1 MPRVKGSGRG
11 SVFATKDGYGIRWP
25 EDGKRPQKTGFRTR
39 TEARVWFAENIEP
52 RLRKVGPSAEIT
64 YDRFCE
70 LFLHRHGA
78 TVSPRTKE
86 TLTERLVSSRERFG
100 DWTLRDLEGAVDE
113 VAAWRAGLSDSSR
126 YRLTSAMRQALSA
139 GVRWRYLTRNPAVE
153 AGRNPQPR
161 KEELLPFTPDE
172 IDAIAAELGPAQG
185 PLVILAAET
194 GLRTNEWV
202 ALERRDRDGSAV
214 AVQRRATDG
223 LVTPYPQTDLS
234 RRRVPLTVRA
244 VAALDS
250 LPPRIDTALMFPS
263 SEGKLIRL
271 DNWRTR
277 EWYDALDAA
286 GIARRGPYQLRH
298 TFASE
303 ALAAGG
309 LDLRAQP
316 RDGHQRP

>member
-1 MPRVKGSGRG
+1 
-11 SVFATKDGYGIRWP
+11 
-25 EDGKRPQKTGFRTR
+25 
-39 TEARVWFAENIEP
+39 
-52 RLRKVGPSAEIT
+52 
-64 YDRFCE
+64 
-70 LFLHRHGA
+70 
-78 TVSPRTKE
+78 
-86 TLTERLVSSRERFG
+86 
-100 DWTLRDLEGAVDE
+100 
-113 VAAWRAGLSDSSR
+113 
-126 YRLTSAMRQALSA
+126 
-139 GVRWRYLTRNPAVE
+139 
-153 AGRNPQPR
+153 
-161 KEELLPFTPDE
+161 
-172 IDAIAAELGPAQG
+172 
-185 PLVILAAET
+185 
-194 GLRTNEWV
+194 
-202 ALERRDRDGSAV
+202 
-214 AVQRRATDG
+214 VQRRATDG